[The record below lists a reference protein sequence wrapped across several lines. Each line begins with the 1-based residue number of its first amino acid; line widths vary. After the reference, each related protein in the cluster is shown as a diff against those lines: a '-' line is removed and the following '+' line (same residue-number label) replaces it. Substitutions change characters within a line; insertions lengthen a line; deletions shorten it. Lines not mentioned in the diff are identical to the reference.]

1 MNDPLHSILI
11 IAVMAVVT
19 ALLRCLPFFIFSGK
33 RSTSPFVAYLGAYLP
48 YAMMGM
54 LLIYC
59 FKGVSFS
66 AAPFGAPEL
75 LAGLVGGHA
84 HEGGAVLGAP
94 RGIAGHLA
102 VGHQTLVGVRG
113 RVGEGV

>member
-75 LAGLVGGHA
+75 LAGLVVVGLHIWKPNSLLSIG
-84 HEGGAVLGAP
+84 LGTVCYMLL
-94 RGIAGHLA
+94 IQF
-102 VGHQTLVGVRG
+102 VF
-113 RVGEGV
+113 

>member
-1 MNDPLHSILI
+1 MNDHLHSILI

-75 LAGLVGGHA
+75 LAGLVVVGLHIWKRNSLLSIG
-84 HEGGAVLGAP
+84 LGTVCYMLL
-94 RGIAGHLA
+94 IQF
-102 VGHQTLVGVRG
+102 VF
-113 RVGEGV
+113 

>member
-75 LAGLVGGHA
+75 LAGLVVVGLHIWKRNS
-84 HEGGAVLGAP
+84 LLSI
-94 RGIAGHLA
+94 GIGTVCYMLLIQF
-102 VGHQTLVGVRG
+102 VF
-113 RVGEGV
+113 

>member
-66 AAPFGAPEL
+66 DAPFGAPEL
-75 LAGLVGGHA
+75 LAGLVVVGLHIWKRNSLLSIG
-84 HEGGAVLGAP
+84 LGTVCYMLL
-94 RGIAGHLA
+94 IQF
-102 VGHQTLVGVRG
+102 VF
-113 RVGEGV
+113 

>member
-1 MNDPLHSILI
+1 MNDPPHSILI

-75 LAGLVGGHA
+75 LAGLVVVGLHIWKRNSLLSIG
-84 HEGGAVLGAP
+84 LGTVCYMLL
-94 RGIAGHLA
+94 IQF
-102 VGHQTLVGVRG
+102 VF
-113 RVGEGV
+113 

>member
-75 LAGLVGGHA
+75 LAGLVVVGLHIWKRNSLLSIG
-84 HEGGAVLGAP
+84 LGTVCYM
-94 RGIAGHLA
+94 LLFQF
-102 VGHQTLVGVRG
+102 VF
-113 RVGEGV
+113 

>member
-19 ALLRCLPFFIFSGK
+19 ALLRCLPF
-33 RSTSPFVAYLGAYLP
+33 
-48 YAMMGM
+48 
-54 LLIYC
+54 LIYC

-75 LAGLVGGHA
+75 LAGLVVVGLHIWKRNSLLSIG
-84 HEGGAVLGAP
+84 LGTVCYMLL
-94 RGIAGHLA
+94 IQF
-102 VGHQTLVGVRG
+102 VF
-113 RVGEGV
+113 

>member
-75 LAGLVGGHA
+75 LAGLVVVGLHIWKRNSLLSIG
-84 HEGGAVLGAP
+84 LGTVCYMLL
-94 RGIAGHLA
+94 IQC
-102 VGHQTLVGVRG
+102 VF
-113 RVGEGV
+113 

>member
-75 LAGLVGGHA
+75 LAGLVVVGLHIWKRNSLLSIG
-84 HEGGAVLGAP
+84 LGTVCYML
-94 RGIAGHLA
+94 IIQF
-102 VGHQTLVGVRG
+102 VF
-113 RVGEGV
+113 

>member
-33 RSTSPFVAYLGAYLP
+33 CSTSPFVAYLGAYLP

-75 LAGLVGGHA
+75 LAGLVVVGLHIWKRNSLLSIG
-84 HEGGAVLGAP
+84 LGTVCYMLL
-94 RGIAGHLA
+94 IQF
-102 VGHQTLVGVRG
+102 VF
-113 RVGEGV
+113 

>member
-48 YAMMGM
+48 YAMLGM

-75 LAGLVGGHA
+75 LAGLVVVGLHIWKRNSLLSIG
-84 HEGGAVLGAP
+84 LGTVCYMLL
-94 RGIAGHLA
+94 IQF
-102 VGHQTLVGVRG
+102 VF
-113 RVGEGV
+113 

>member
-19 ALLRCLPFFIFSGK
+19 ALLRCLPFFLFSGQ

-75 LAGLVGGHA
+75 LAGLVVVGLHIWKRNSLLSIG
-84 HEGGAVLGAP
+84 LGTVCYMLL
-94 RGIAGHLA
+94 IQF
-102 VGHQTLVGVRG
+102 VF
-113 RVGEGV
+113 

>member
-19 ALLRCLPFFIFSGK
+19 ALLRCLPYFIFSGK

-66 AAPFGAPEL
+66 AAPCGAPEL
-75 LAGLVGGHA
+75 LAGLVVVGLHIWKRNSLLSIG
-84 HEGGAVLGAP
+84 LGTVCYMLL
-94 RGIAGHLA
+94 IQF
-102 VGHQTLVGVRG
+102 VF
-113 RVGEGV
+113 

>member
-1 MNDPLHSILI
+1 MNDPLQSILI

-75 LAGLVGGHA
+75 LAGLVVVGLHIWKRNSLLSIG
-84 HEGGAVLGAP
+84 LGTVCYMLL
-94 RGIAGHLA
+94 IQF
-102 VGHQTLVGVRG
+102 VF
-113 RVGEGV
+113 

>member
-33 RSTSPFVAYLGAYLP
+33 RSTSPF
-48 YAMMGM
+48 AMMGM

-75 LAGLVGGHA
+75 LAGLVVVGLHIWKRNSLLSIG
-84 HEGGAVLGAP
+84 LGTVCYMLL
-94 RGIAGHLA
+94 IQF
-102 VGHQTLVGVRG
+102 VF
-113 RVGEGV
+113 

>member
-1 MNDPLHSILI
+1 MNDPLHSNLI

-75 LAGLVGGHA
+75 LAGLVVVGLHIWKRNSLLSIG
-84 HEGGAVLGAP
+84 LGTVCYMLL
-94 RGIAGHLA
+94 IQF
-102 VGHQTLVGVRG
+102 VF
-113 RVGEGV
+113 

>member
-19 ALLRCLPFFIFSGK
+19 ALLRWLPFFIFSGK

-75 LAGLVGGHA
+75 LAGLVVVGLHIWKRNSLLSIG
-84 HEGGAVLGAP
+84 LGTVCYMLL
-94 RGIAGHLA
+94 IQF
-102 VGHQTLVGVRG
+102 VF
-113 RVGEGV
+113 

>member
-75 LAGLVGGHA
+75 LAGIVVVGLH
-84 HEGGAVLGAP
+84 LWK
-94 RGIAGHLA
+94 RNTLLSIAAGTVCYMILIRT
-102 VGHQTLVGVRG
+102 VFPI
-113 RVGEGV
+113 

>member
-75 LAGLVGGHA
+75 LAGLVVVGLHIWKRNSLLSIG
-84 HEGGAVLGAP
+84 LGTVCYMLL
-94 RGIAGHLA
+94 IQF
-102 VGHQTLVGVRG
+102 VF
-113 RVGEGV
+113 

>member
-19 ALLRCLPFFIFSGK
+19 ALLRCLPFFIFGGK

-75 LAGLVGGHA
+75 LAGLVVVGLHIWKRNSLLSIG
-84 HEGGAVLGAP
+84 LGTVCYMLL
-94 RGIAGHLA
+94 IQF
-102 VGHQTLVGVRG
+102 VF
-113 RVGEGV
+113 